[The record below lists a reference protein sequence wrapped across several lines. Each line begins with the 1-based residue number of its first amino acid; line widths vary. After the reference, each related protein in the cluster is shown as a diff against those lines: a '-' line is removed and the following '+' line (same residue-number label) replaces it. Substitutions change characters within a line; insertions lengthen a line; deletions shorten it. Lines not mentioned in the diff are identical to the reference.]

1 MLVFDKKVALKA
13 YLQGFINNKST
24 IGFVPTMGALHSGHL
39 SLIQFSLLNNTVTVV
54 SIFVN
59 PTQFNNPED
68 LIKYPRTLPSDIEKI
83 KTLSDNIVVYAPEIV
98 DVYEGE
104 TNSNHFNYDGLELV
118 MEGKH
123 RKGHFDGVGT
133 VVKKLFEIVNPT
145 NAYFGEKDYQQLA
158 IVKKMVT
165 KLRIPVNVFGCPI
178 VRESNGLA
186 MSSRNERLS
195 ESERDNA
202 ANIFKILG
210 KAKILFQTKS
220 SKMVNQF
227 VTKSFLNHKDIVL
240 EYFEIADENSLL
252 PCLRKNKSKN
262 YRAFVAVFINNIR
275 LIDNISLK

>member
-13 YLQGFINNKST
+13 YLQGFVNNKST

-39 SLIQFSLLNNTVTVV
+39 SLIQLSLLNNTVTVV

-83 KTLSDNIVVYAPEIV
+83 KTLSDNIVVYAPEII

-104 TNSNHFNYDGLELV
+104 TNSNHYNYDGLELV

>member
-13 YLQGFINNKST
+13 YLQGFVNNKST

-39 SLIQFSLLNNTVTVV
+39 SLIQLSLLNNTVTVV
-54 SIFVN
+54 SIFIN

-83 KTLSDNIVVYAPEIV
+83 KTLSDNIVVYAPEII

-104 TNSNHFNYDGLELV
+104 TNSNHYNYDGLELV

>member
-83 KTLSDNIVVYAPEIV
+83 KTLSDNIVVYAPEII

>member
-13 YLQGFINNKST
+13 YLQGFIYNKST

-39 SLIQFSLLNNTVTVV
+39 SLIQLSLLNNTVTVV

-83 KTLSDNIVVYAPEIV
+83 KTLSDNIVVYAPEII